1 MQLREIEAALKGA
14 MIETRYQPIVRLSD
28 SAPVAVEA
36 LARLKHP
43 SRGTLLPHR
52 FVPQLENAGLA
63 SELTTEVASRA
74 FADMAGPQ
82 LAPLHLDIALN
93 FPLDV
98 LLVAHA
104 PTLLELHHRLQGIPT
119 EQVIIEL
126 TESRPVEDLRSVGE
140 ATTRL
145 RQAGYQVVI
154 DDVQPAAP
162 HLDALLDLPFTGL
175 KFDKDIVKRIVQ
187 DPAAERFVS
196 DIVEAAEARG
206 LMLTAEGVE
215 NAPIWQRLVQLGVH
229 RAQGFLIARPMMAS
243 AIPGWLRRWSTR
255 QD

>member
-14 MIETRYQPIVRLSD
+14 MIQTRYQPIVRLSD
-28 SAPVAVEA
+28 GAPVAVEA

-63 SELTTEVASRA
+63 SELTSEVASRA

-82 LAPLHLDIALN
+82 LAPLRLDMALN

-98 LLVAHA
+98 LLVPHA

-119 EQVIIEL
+119 EQVVIEL
-126 TESRPVEDLRSVGE
+126 TESRPIEDLRSVGK

-154 DDVQPAAP
+154 DDVQPTVP
-162 HLDALLDLPFTGL
+162 QLGALLDLPFTGL
-175 KFDKDIVKRIVQ
+175 KFDKDVVLRMVQ
-187 DPAAERFVS
+187 DAAAESFVS
-196 DIVEAAEARG
+196 DIVEAAGARG

-215 NAPIWQRLVQLGVH
+215 DAPTWERLVQLGVH
-229 RAQGFLIARPMMAS
+229 RAQGFLIARPMMAN
-243 AIPGWLRRWSTR
+243 AIPGWLRRWSSR
-255 QD
+255 QN